1 MDYTTKDNPVLSHY
15 ECDGQM
21 SLSDYVADTKKD
33 EETPRAVD
41 TRDSIRA
48 VTDNK
53 FIVAKNLSKLSLKA
67 RKLLYLALSQCKKND
82 RQFYTF
88 EISAIEYAELIGV
101 SRQRVYQTADDVTSE
116 LMGTFIE
123 CKSKEQKRFA
133 KYALFSKCE
142 YTQDAMIIFKLN
154 PDMTNLLLGL
164 KQSFTQPLLADF
176 MKMRSVY
183 SMAIWH
189 LMQREMRSKKP
200 NPVKLRGEDNTISFD
215 LSLEELRV
223 VTGTEN
229 KLKKVGH
236 FKEKVLDKAI
246 KEIYDNQL
254 ADISYTNIKRGRT
267 ITGFHFIARP
277 LVCYDEEK
285 YRSSLSEEKRHLFD
299 LRMEK
304 ADLHHKKSVKGYLTS
319 SEELRLEQIEDELSA
334 VKEQGDE

>member
-1 MDYTTKDNPVLSHY
+1 MDYTTKDK
-15 ECDGQM
+15 
-21 SLSDYVADTKKD
+21 DYVSDTD
-33 EETPRAVD
+33 EEIPRVVD

-48 VTDNK
+48 VTDNR

-67 RKLLYLALSQCKKND
+67 RKLLYLALSQCKKD
-82 RQFYTF
+82 DTQFYTF
-88 EISAIEYAELIGV
+88 EISAIEYAELIGL

-133 KYALFSKCE
+133 KYTLFSKCE

-183 SMAIWH
+183 SMAVWH
-189 LMQREMRSKKP
+189 LMQREMRSRKP
-200 NPVKLRGEDNTISFD
+200 NPVKLREEKDNAIEFD
-215 LSLEELRV
+215 LSLQELRV

-229 KLKKVGH
+229 KLKEIGH
-236 FKEKVLDKAI
+236 FKEKVLNKAI
-246 KEIYDNQL
+246 QEIYDNQL
-254 ADISYTNIKRGRT
+254 ADISYTNVKRGRT

-277 LVCYDEEK
+277 VVCYAETK

-304 ADLHHKKSVKGYLTS
+304 ANFYHKKSVKGYLTN
-319 SEELRLEQIEDELSA
+319 SEELRLEQVEDELSA
-334 VKEQGDE
+334 INKSQ